1 MTSSSRTAH
10 VRLGIAAF
18 AAVALCTLV
27 PMASS
32 ADPGLGDLNSQLSRE
47 QSRERSLTADVAS
60 LSRTIS
66 TLGAQI
72 ALVRGREAEVRAE
85 LHRDRAELARIRALL
100 VREQR
105 LVEVLKAQLARARL
119 VLARQLVSNYEGDK
133 PDLVA
138 VVLDARGFNDLL
150 ERIDFLRRAEGEQ
163 QTIIKIATADKAA
176 ADAAERR
183 LSDTEAADRRITQG
197 AAIRVKA
204 LAGMNALLQSRQG
217 ALQHARDAQQT
228 ALAATRA
235 KGSRLQ
241 TEIATLRAQQAAAA
255 RAAAATSA
263 PASTSPPAST
273 SSSAVAPVSSGTAPG
288 PSAGW
293 AIPHS
298 VVLCESG
305 GQNLP
310 PNGAGASGYYQIVP
324 GTWKQ
329 YGGTGS
335 AAYRA
340 GKAEQDAVAR
350 RIWQGSGAS
359 AWVCAGIV
367 GIT

>member
-1 MTSSSRTAH
+1 MTSSSRIAH
-10 VRLGIAAF
+10 LRLGIAAF
-18 AAVALCTLV
+18 AGAAACALLPV
-27 PMASS
+27 ASS
-32 ADPGLGDLNSQLSRE
+32 ADPGLGDLNSQLSRQ
-47 QSRERSLTADVAS
+47 QSRERSLSASVAS
-60 LSRTIS
+60 LSGTIS
-66 TLGAQI
+66 SLGGQI

-85 LHRDRAELARIRALL
+85 LRRDRAELARIRALL

-105 LVEVLKAQLARARL
+105 LVTVLKARLARARV

-138 VVLDARGFNDLL
+138 VVLDANGFNDLL

-163 QTIIKIATADKAA
+163 QSIIKIATADKAA

-197 AAIRVKA
+197 DAIRVKA
-204 LAGMNALLQSRQG
+204 LAGMNALLQSKQG
-217 ALQHARDAQQT
+217 ALQRTRDAQQT

-241 TEIATLRAQQAAAA
+241 TEIARLRAQQAAAA
-255 RAAAATSA
+255 RAAAATPA
-263 PASTSPPAST
+263 PASTS
-273 SSSAVAPVSSGTAPG
+273 SAAAAPVSSGAAPG

-310 PNGAGASGYYQIVP
+310 PNGAGASGYYQILP

-329 YGGTGS
+329 YGGSGS
-335 AAYRA
+335 AAYQA

-350 RIWQGSGAS
+350 RIWHGTGAS

>member
-1 MTSSSRTAH
+1 LASSSPTAH
-10 VRLGIAAF
+10 LRLGIAAF
-18 AAVALCTLV
+18 AAVAACALL
-27 PMASS
+27 PMSSS
-32 ADPGLGDLNSQLSRE
+32 AEPGLGDLNSQLSLQ
-47 QSRERSLTADVAS
+47 QSRERSLSASVAT
-60 LSRTIS
+60 LSHTIS
-66 TLGAQI
+66 SLGGQI
-72 ALVRGREAEVRAE
+72 ALVRRREADVRAE
-85 LHRDRAELARIRALL
+85 LQHDRAELSRIRTLL

-105 LVEVLKAQLARARL
+105 LVKVLRARL
-119 VLARQLVSNYEGDK
+119 AQARIVLARQLVSNYEGDK
-133 PDLVA
+133 PDLVG
-138 VVLDARGFNDLL
+138 VVLDAQGFNDLL
-150 ERIDFLRRAEGEQ
+150 ERIDFLRRAEGQ
-163 QTIIKIATADKAA
+163 QQAIIKITKADKAA

-183 LSDTEAADRRITQG
+183 LSGTEATDQRIAQG

-204 LAGMNALLQSRQG
+204 LAGMNALLQSRQD
-217 ALQHARDAQQT
+217 ALQRTRDAQQT

-235 KGSRLQ
+235 TGSRLRV
-241 TEIATLRAQQAAAA
+241 EIARLRAQQAAAA
-255 RAAAATSA
+255 RAAAAT
-263 PASTSPPAST
+263 PTPAST
-273 SSSAVAPVSSGTAPG
+273 SSTAAAAPASSGAAPG
-288 PSAGW
+288 ASAGW

-310 PNGAGASGYYQIVP
+310 PNSAGASGYYQILP

-335 AAYRA
+335 AAYHA
-340 GKAEQDAVAR
+340 GKGEQDAVAR